1 MVNRLIQNYGVR
13 EDIFYMKLIK
23 KIFFIYLILFAVSAA
38 NAEDQP
44 KVKIPLSE
52 LQRFANVVATVHH
65 YYVEPVS
72 NEQLFDDAISG
83 MLEKLDPHSA
93 YLTKEDMQN
102 LKIVTSGEFEG
113 IGITIVPE
121 LGVLRVISPIDDSPA
136 DKAGIKAGD
145 LIVRVDGTLIK
156 DMPMQKAISM
166 IRGKR
171 GSKVILYIIRKD
183 QPKLLK
189 IKVKRETI
197 KVPTV
202 KQELFDNYY
211 GYIRIAIFYKTT
223 QKDLVK
229 AIKQLKK
236 ESHNKLRG
244 VIIDLRNNPG
254 GLFDPSIQVAD
265 DFLDANKLKDNKLI
279 VYTEG
284 YPDNKRDDF
293 SATHG
298 DLLPNIPMIVLINAG
313 SASAAEIVA
322 GALQDHKR
330 AVIVGTKS
338 FGKGSVQTVIPVDKD
353 SAIKLTTAL
362 YYTPLGKSIQ
372 AKGINPDVVVKDMKI
387 TKEDADFLPLGSI
400 YEADLLNHI
409 ENDGVKKLNAKV
421 VKTSINLM
429 EKDFQLYAALNLL
442 KGPGVLH

>member
-1 MVNRLIQNYGVR
+1 MVSRLIPNCGVR
-13 EDIFYMKLIK
+13 EDLFYMKLFK
-23 KIFFIYLILFAVSAA
+23 KLSFVLILLFAVSAA
-38 NAEDQP
+38 SAEDQP

-52 LQRFANVVATVHH
+52 LQRFANVAATVHH
-65 YYVEPVS
+65 YYVESVT

-93 YLTKEDMQN
+93 YLAKEDMQN

-121 LGVLRVISPIDDSPA
+121 LGVLRVISPVDGSPA

-156 DMPMQKAISM
+156 DMPMQKVISM

-171 GSKVILYIIRKD
+171 GSKVILYVIRKD

-223 QKDLVK
+223 QRDLLKV
-229 AIKQLKK
+229 IKQLKK

-265 DFLDANKLKDNKLI
+265 DFLDADKLKDNKLI

-284 YPDNKRDDF
+284 YPNNKRDDF
-293 SATHG
+293 TATPG
-298 DLLPNIPMIVLINAG
+298 DLLPSIPMIVLINAG

-338 FGKGSVQTVIPVDKD
+338 FGKGSVQTVIPIDKD

-362 YYTPLGKSIQ
+362 YYTPSGKSIQ
-372 AKGINPDVVVKDMKI
+372 AKGIVPDVVVKDMKI
-387 TKEDADFLPLGSI
+387 TKEDADALPLGSI

-409 ENDGVKKLNAKV
+409 ENGSVKKLNAKE
-421 VKTSINLM
+421 VKTGSNLM
-429 EKDFQLYAALNLL
+429 ETDFQLYAALNLL
-442 KGPGVLH
+442 KGLGVLH